1 MSIQELV
8 ESPGY
13 KKVMAYVYGWGAAVA
28 IVGALFK
35 IMHFPGAGFMLV
47 AGLGVEALIFFLS
60 AFEPPHAM
68 PDWTLVYPEL
78 LGLDEEDP
86 ADKIGKKSSAHSTGN
101 GGNGGSE
108 LSALVSAG
116 AIDQTTI
123 NQLSEGVKKLA
134 STTSQMADLTDATS
148 ATKAYVD
155 NVKVANDSLSQFA
168 AAQSQVAAVGSKFSE
183 SSNKLAES
191 IASQAEVSKQLN
203 TNMTAVN
210 AAYEKQLSGLNN
222 QLKST
227 ESLASGLN
235 TISSELAAS
244 VQSVQQYREQIA
256 SLSKTVGELN
266 SIYGNML
273 SAVTNR

>member
-1 MSIQELV
+1 MSLQELV
-8 ESPGY
+8 ESPAY
-13 KKVMAYVYGWGAAVA
+13 KKIMGYVYGWGASVA
-28 IVGALFK
+28 IIGALFK
-35 IMHFPGAGFMLV
+35 IMHYPGASIMLV
-47 AGLGVEALIFFLS
+47 AGLGVEAFIFFMS

-78 LGLDEEDP
+78 LGLDDEVEAP
-86 ADKIGKKSSAHSTGN
+86 SSRHGHGSN
-101 GGNGGSE
+101 GGNGGGSE

-116 AIDQTTI
+116 AIDQTTV
-123 NQLSEGVKKLA
+123 NQLAEGVKKLA
-134 STTSQMADLTDATS
+134 NTTSQMADLTDATS
-148 ATKAYVD
+148 ATKAYIN
-155 NVKVANDSLSQFA
+155 NVKVASDSLSQFT
-168 AAQSQVAAVGSKFSE
+168 AAQSEVAAVGSKFSE
-183 SSNKLAES
+183 SSNKLAEAV
-191 IASQAEVSKQLN
+191 ASQADLSKQLN
-203 TNMTAVN
+203 SNMSAVN
-210 AAYEKQLSGLNN
+210 AAYEKQLNGLNS

-244 VQSVQQYREQIA
+244 VQSVQAYREQIA

>member
-35 IMHFPGAGFMLV
+35 IMHFPGAGVMLV

-78 LGLDEEDP
+78 LGLDEEP
-86 ADKIGKKSSAHSTGN
+86 EIGAKKEKKNNN
-101 GGNGGSE
+101 GGNGGGSE

-116 AIDQTTI
+116 AIDQMTI
-123 NQLSEGVKKLA
+123 DQLSEGVKKLA
-134 STTSQMADLTDATS
+134 NTTSQMADLTDATS
-148 ATKAYVD
+148 ATKAYIN
-155 NVKVANDSLSQFA
+155 NVKVASDSLNQFS
-168 AAQSQVAAVGSKFSE
+168 AAQTQVAEVGSKFS
-183 SSNKLAES
+183 SSSAKLAET
-191 IASQAEVSKQLN
+191 IASQAELSQKMSG
-203 TNMTAVN
+203 NMNAVN
-210 AAYEKQLSGLNN
+210 EAYEKQLKG
-222 QLKST
+222 
-227 ESLASGLN
+227 LASQAQSAEALANGLSA
-235 TISSELAAS
+235 ISSEIAAS
-244 VQSVQQYREQIA
+244 VDGVKQYRAQIA

>member
-1 MSIQELV
+1 MSLQELV
-8 ESPGY
+8 ESPAY
-13 KKVMAYVYGWGAAVA
+13 KKIMGYVYGWGASVA
-28 IVGALFK
+28 IIGALFK
-35 IMHFPGAGFMLV
+35 IMHFPGASIMLV
-47 AGLGVEALIFFLS
+47 AGLGVEAFIFFMS

-78 LGLDEEDP
+78 LGLEDTESN
-86 ADKIGKKSSAHSTGN
+86 DRHSHASN
-101 GGNGGSE
+101 GGNGGGSE

-134 STTSQMADLTDATS
+134 NTTSQMADLTDATS
-148 ATKAYVD
+148 ATKAYIN
-155 NVKVANDSLSQFA
+155 NVKVASDSLSQFS
-168 AAQSQVAAVGSKFSE
+168 AAQSEVAAVGSRFTE
-183 SSNKLAES
+183 SSSKLADAV
-191 IASQAEVSKQLN
+191 ASQADLSKQLSN
-203 TNMTAVN
+203 NMSAVN
-210 AAYEKQLSGLNN
+210 AAYEKQLSGLNT

-227 ESLASGLN
+227 ETLASGLN

-244 VQSVQQYREQIA
+244 VQSVQAYREQIV